1 MVTAVLND
9 TDLRRRAWEAASQ
22 VVDPEIPVLT
32 IADLG
37 VLRDVQ
43 VHDGRVEVAITPTYS
58 GCPAMNMIALEIELA
73 LERAGIA
80 RPTVR
85 TVLSPAW
92 TTDWMSE
99 DGRNKLR
106 AYGIAPPQAS
116 NSRRALFGEQQV
128 ACPQCGSQNTELL
141 SEFGSTS
148 CKALWRCKAAANR
161 SIISSVIEVL
171 HAVIASAAKQSIK
184 PQRKGGLLRCA
195 RAARND
201 GEETLMSHAP
211 RFHRLA
217 VNDLRREAADAVSM
231 TFAIPKELEDD
242 YGFTPGQYLT
252 LRTTMDGEEVRR
264 SYSICSGPDDGELRI
279 AVKKVDGG
287 AFSNWAADEL
297 KPGDELDVM
306 TPTGRFGIAHAP
318 DEARIYVGFAAGS
331 GITPIL
337 SIVKGVLAREPNSRF
352 FLFYG
357 NRSTSGML
365 FLEELEELKDR
376 FMQRLSLFHVI
387 SGEEQD
393 IPILHGRLDGE
404 KVRVLLRSLVPAASV
419 DHVFICGPM
428 GMSEDIEA
436 TCREIGIA
444 EDRIHVE
451 RFVSEFGGKPRPKKI
466 IEASAPPKAMA
477 SLIIDGKRRE
487 VPVAEEESIL
497 DAALRAGMDLPFACK
512 GGMCST
518 CRAKLVEGDA
528 QMEVNYSL
536 EPWELK
542 AGFILTCQARPC
554 SDKVVVDY
562 DHV

>member
-1 MVTAVLND
+1 
-9 TDLRRRAWEAASQ
+9 
-22 VVDPEIPVLT
+22 
-32 IADLG
+32 
-37 VLRDVQ
+37 
-43 VHDGRVEVAITPTYS
+43 
-58 GCPAMNMIALEIELA
+58 
-73 LERAGIA
+73 
-80 RPTVR
+80 
-85 TVLSPAW
+85 
-92 TTDWMSE
+92 MS
-99 DGRNKLR
+99 L
-106 AYGIAPPQAS
+106 
-116 NSRRALFGEQQV
+116 
-128 ACPQCGSQNTELL
+128 
-141 SEFGSTS
+141 
-148 CKALWRCKAAANR
+148 
-161 SIISSVIEVL
+161 
-171 HAVIASAAKQSIK
+171 
-184 PQRKGGLLRCA
+184 
-195 RAARND
+195 
-201 GEETLMSHAP
+201 AP

-217 VNDLRREAADAVSM
+217 VNDLRREAPDAVSL
-231 TFAIPKELEDD
+231 TFAIPKELSDD
-242 YGFTPGQYLT
+242 YSFRPGQYLT

-297 KPGDELDVM
+297 KAGDELDVM
-306 TPTGRFGIAHAP
+306 TPTGRFGVAHSP
-318 DEARIYVGFAAGS
+318 TEARVYVGFAAGS

-337 SIVKGVLAREPNSRF
+337 SIAKSVLAREPNSRF

-365 FLEELEELKDR
+365 FREALEELKDR
-376 FMQRLSLFHVI
+376 FLKRLSIFHVI

-404 KVRVLLRSLVPAASV
+404 KVRVLLRSLVPASSV
-419 DHVFICGPM
+419 DHVFICGPA

-451 RFVSEFGGKPRPKKI
+451 RFVSEFGGKPRAKKAI
-466 IEASAPPKAMA
+466 PASAPPKALA
-477 SLIIDGKRRE
+477 ALVIDGKRRE
-487 VPVAEEESIL
+487 VPVAEDESIL

-554 SDKVVVDY
+554 SERVVVDY